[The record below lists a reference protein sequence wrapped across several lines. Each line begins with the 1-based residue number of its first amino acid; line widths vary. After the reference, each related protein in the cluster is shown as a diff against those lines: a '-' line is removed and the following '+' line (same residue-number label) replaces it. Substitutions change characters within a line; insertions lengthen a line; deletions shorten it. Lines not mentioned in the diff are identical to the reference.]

1 MEKELK
7 ILILEDDPS
16 DAELIKYE
24 LRKTNKEFESRVV
37 QDEENFLKELETF
50 QPDLILSD
58 YSMPQFT
65 GLDALEI
72 AKKKCPEIPFII
84 VTGSV
89 NEETAIKCMRWG
101 AWDYVLK
108 DKLVHLGHAVTNAIK
123 LKTENEKKKQ
133 TEEALRESE
142 EKHHLLVENVPS
154 VLWKTSEK
162 GITVFI
168 GSNIKEIFGYTP
180 EEIYADSYNSWIGRI
195 HHDDLQEVEKSF
207 QSLFDKG
214 KKFDVEYRIKRK
226 DGKWIWARDVAS
238 VVHEENGERYAYGVL
253 TEITERKQ
261 AEEQIMHLNSVLIA
275 IRNVNQLIVIEKNR
289 NKLFQKVCDTLIK
302 VRGYDAAWLGFLKD
316 SRTFSIVKGSG
327 FEESISL
334 FCENVIMGDYPLC
347 IKNALIRKDLLAII
361 DKSEEC
367 EDCFLKNI
375 HKSKVA
381 AIVRVECGSR
391 LYGLLAI
398 SFAPDVAVDDYERQL
413 LQEVASDIAFALYNM
428 ELEEERKQAE
438 KVQLVLY
445 NIAKAVNTT
454 KDIDEL
460 YHTIHQLLSTIID
473 ANNLYIALYNEDK
486 NIISFPY
493 YCDEKD
499 PKPEPVPK
507 KLSKGLTEYVIRTGK
522 SLLAT
527 KEYYLKLA
535 KEGKIEISGS
545 LSEVWVGIPLRIEK
559 KIIGVMAV
567 QSYKDSSIY
576 NEKDVEILEL
586 VSYQIAVAIEHKQS
600 DKALKESEEKYRTL
614 VESLAEGIVSVD
626 KNENFTFVNQAACK
640 IFGYSKKELF
650 NMNLKDLTTPQE
662 FQRVIQQTSIRKTGK
677 SSKYELKIITKDGS
691 HSIISVTSSTLFD
704 NNGKYLG
711 AFGIFQ
717 DITERKQAEEKLIFL
732 SSITEQVTDSIIV
745 TDLNYRI
752 TYINQ
757 ATEKLYGYS
766 QKELIG
772 KTPEILNAEPK
783 AKKIQENIYNTV
795 SSNKVWQSE
804 HLNRRKDGSTFI
816 CEFKISPFK
825 DEQGKISSYMAIQKD
840 ITERKLIEE
849 ELRESEERSRA
860 VVEHSHDGILIVG
873 NDYKFIY
880 VNDRLCEIL
889 GYNLEEIIGHDFR
902 EFLDEESRELVADRY
917 IRRQRGEIV
926 PNRYEFNIVRKN
938 GKKRHVE
945 ISSTVVKD
953 SKGKIKTIAQILDI
967 TERKQAEEDLKNNE
981 QFLNSILESVQD
993 GVSILNP
1000 DLTVRHVNGIMN
1012 KWYKEN
1018 IPLEGKKCYKVYHNA
1033 DKPCDPCPTLR
1044 CLETG
1049 STEWNI
1055 VPGIPGSPV
1064 EWIEL
1069 FSYPIIDPNLDKVTG
1084 VVEFVRDITE
1094 RKQAENIQK
1103 TLYNI
1108 SNALNTTDK
1117 IRELFIKIREY
1128 LGNVIDT
1135 TNFYVALFDEKT
1147 DTISLP
1153 FNVDEKDDFE
1163 TFPAGKTLTSLVIK
1177 TGKPLFVNKQLQ
1189 DDLNKQGKI
1198 DIVGTRSE
1206 IWLGVPLKIENKVI
1220 GVIVVQSYDDPNL
1233 YSEKDIDIL
1242 TFISEEI
1249 ALAIK
1254 HKQAE
1259 EQIKRDLKEKELL
1272 LREVHHRVKNNLQV
1286 ISGLLMLQE
1295 NEITTKEDAL
1305 KGFAASQD
1313 RILAMA
1319 KAYELLLGSEYMSEV
1334 SVNKYIESLAEQL
1347 KYNYDIHHKVK
1358 ISYSLDELA
1367 ISIEILDRLGLVL
1380 NEIITNSIKYAFEGR
1395 EAGNIHIELKETG
1408 KNIVI
1413 KISDDGI
1420 GMPEDIDINNPDTL
1434 GLSLVEM
1441 LTTQLR
1447 GTLKLDRKNGT
1458 SFTLKIPKESVE

>member
-1 MEKELK
+1 
-7 ILILEDDPS
+7 
-16 DAELIKYE
+16 
-24 LRKTNKEFESRVV
+24 
-37 QDEENFLKELETF
+37 
-50 QPDLILSD
+50 
-58 YSMPQFT
+58 
-65 GLDALEI
+65 
-72 AKKKCPEIPFII
+72 I

-168 GSNIKEIFGYTP
+168 SSNIKEIVGYTP

-226 DGKWIWARDVAS
+226 DGKWIWARYVAS

-253 TEITERKQ
+253 TEITERK
-261 AEEQIMHLNSVLIA
+261 
-275 IRNVNQLIVIEKNR
+275 R
-289 NKLFQKVCDTLIK
+289 
-302 VRGYDAAWLGFLKD
+302 
-316 SRTFSIVKGSG
+316 
-327 FEESISL
+327 
-334 FCENVIMGDYPLC
+334 
-347 IKNALIRKDLLAII
+347 
-361 DKSEEC
+361 
-367 EDCFLKNI
+367 
-375 HKSKVA
+375 
-381 AIVRVECGSR
+381 
-391 LYGLLAI
+391 
-398 SFAPDVAVDDYERQL
+398 
-413 LQEVASDIAFALYNM
+413 
-428 ELEEERKQAE
+428 AE

-691 HSIISVTSSTLFD
+691 HSIISVTSSPLFD

-825 DEQGKISSYMAIQKD
+825 DEQGK
-840 ITERKLIEE
+840 
-849 ELRESEERSRA
+849 
-860 VVEHSHDGILIVG
+860 
-873 NDYKFIY
+873 
-880 VNDRLCEIL
+880 
-889 GYNLEEIIGHDFR
+889 
-902 EFLDEESRELVADRY
+902 
-917 IRRQRGEIV
+917 
-926 PNRYEFNIVRKN
+926 
-938 GKKRHVE
+938 
-945 ISSTVVKD
+945 
-953 SKGKIKTIAQILDI
+953 
-967 TERKQAEEDLKNNE
+967 
-981 QFLNSILESVQD
+981 
-993 GVSILNP
+993 
-1000 DLTVRHVNGIMN
+1000 
-1012 KWYKEN
+1012 
-1018 IPLEGKKCYKVYHNA
+1018 
-1033 DKPCDPCPTLR
+1033 
-1044 CLETG
+1044 
-1049 STEWNI
+1049 
-1055 VPGIPGSPV
+1055 
-1064 EWIEL
+1064 
-1069 FSYPIIDPNLDKVTG
+1069 
-1084 VVEFVRDITE
+1084 
-1094 RKQAENIQK
+1094 
-1103 TLYNI
+1103 
-1108 SNALNTTDK
+1108 
-1117 IRELFIKIREY
+1117 Y
-1128 LGNVIDT
+1128 L
-1135 TNFYVALFDEKT
+1135 L
-1147 DTISLP
+1147 
-1153 FNVDEKDDFE
+1153 
-1163 TFPAGKTLTSLVIK
+1163 
-1177 TGKPLFVNKQLQ
+1177 
-1189 DDLNKQGKI
+1189 
-1198 DIVGTRSE
+1198 
-1206 IWLGVPLKIENKVI
+1206 IWL
-1220 GVIVVQSYDDPNL
+1220 YRR
-1233 YSEKDIDIL
+1233 
-1242 TFISEEI
+1242 T
-1249 ALAIK
+1249 
-1254 HKQAE
+1254 
-1259 EQIKRDLKEKELL
+1259 
-1272 LREVHHRVKNNLQV
+1272 
-1286 ISGLLMLQE
+1286 
-1295 NEITTKEDAL
+1295 
-1305 KGFAASQD
+1305 
-1313 RILAMA
+1313 
-1319 KAYELLLGSEYMSEV
+1319 
-1334 SVNKYIESLAEQL
+1334 
-1347 KYNYDIHHKVK
+1347 
-1358 ISYSLDELA
+1358 
-1367 ISIEILDRLGLVL
+1367 
-1380 NEIITNSIKYAFEGR
+1380 
-1395 EAGNIHIELKETG
+1395 
-1408 KNIVI
+1408 
-1413 KISDDGI
+1413 
-1420 GMPEDIDINNPDTL
+1420 
-1434 GLSLVEM
+1434 
-1441 LTTQLR
+1441 
-1447 GTLKLDRKNGT
+1447 
-1458 SFTLKIPKESVE
+1458 